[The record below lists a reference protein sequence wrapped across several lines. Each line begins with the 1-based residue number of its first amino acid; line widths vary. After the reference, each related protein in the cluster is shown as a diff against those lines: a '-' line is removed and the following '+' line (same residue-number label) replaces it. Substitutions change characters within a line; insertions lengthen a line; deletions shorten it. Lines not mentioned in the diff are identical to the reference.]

1 LNADPREPSSSN
13 SQLTA
18 SYYIAHRH
26 TEGRVA
32 MGAESGTAAK
42 DGLRSYYRTKIE
54 EYEIAVRDKTQNLR
68 RLEAQRN
75 ELNHKGARR
84 AHARDAQRSA
94 RRAQIWAVS
103 APRPASRARARPGF
117 PTPRGPARVSGN
129 APRATAS
136 PSPTGGVASRLGL
149 PRLARFPH
157 V

>member
-1 LNADPREPSSSN
+1 
-13 SQLTA
+13 
-18 SYYIAHRH
+18 
-26 TEGRVA
+26 
-32 MGAESGTAAK
+32 MGAAEVLTNAGG
-42 DGLRSYYRTKIE
+42 DGLRSYYRAKIE
-54 EYEIAVRDKTQNLR
+54 EYEVAVRDKTQNLR

-75 ELNHKGARR
+75 ELNHKGAC

-117 PTPRGPARVSGN
+117 PTPRGPARVSGD
-129 APRATAS
+129 APRATAF